1 MGRGRKPS
9 PTGLKIALGN
19 PGKRPIRNCV
29 IAPRGIMQCPSH
41 FTDEEKLI
49 WGQSTAASAY
59 GVIKPA
65 DQELLITF
73 CQQVAIQRQAMR
85 ELMVMAERNRQ
96 ADGSTSYMTVATER
110 GIVKNPLLTVLDAS
124 AKTIRALASEL
135 GFSPASR
142 ERLTS
147 DDQPPLF
154 GDKWEKFE
162 HSLKQAN

>member
-1 MGRGRKPS
+1 
-9 PTGLKIALGN
+9 
-19 PGKRPIRNCV
+19 
-29 IAPRGIMQCPSH
+29 MQCPAYFS
-41 FTDEEKLI
+41 DEERVI
-49 WGQSTAASAY
+49 WDHSLAASAL

-85 ELMVMAERNRQ
+85 ELKVMAEKNKQ
-96 ADGSTSYMTVATER
+96 VDGSTSYMTVTTER
-110 GIVKNPLLTVLDAS
+110 GVVKNPLLTVLDAS

-162 HSLKQAN
+162 HSLNQAN